1 MIVGLMAKQFGRI
14 RLFVNGENLTAVRQ
28 TRWDPLLL
36 QARAVD
42 GRWTVDYRLELKNGR
57 RLRNG

>member
-28 TRWDPLLL
+28 TQWDPLLL

-42 GRWTVDYRLELKNGR
+42 GRRTVDYRLELKNGR